1 MLIRQSQ
8 QLHRQFALAQYMYNN
23 ITEED
28 KQRLL
33 FSPEKGIWSGY
44 KHPYGFK
51 VRLSTRLNAGS
62 A

>member
-1 MLIRQSQ
+1 L
-8 QLHRQFALAQYMYNN
+8 YDN

-33 FSPEKGIWSGY
+33 FDPDTGMWSGY

-51 VRLSTRLNAGS
+51 VS
-62 A
+62 AAIAESRAQDSY